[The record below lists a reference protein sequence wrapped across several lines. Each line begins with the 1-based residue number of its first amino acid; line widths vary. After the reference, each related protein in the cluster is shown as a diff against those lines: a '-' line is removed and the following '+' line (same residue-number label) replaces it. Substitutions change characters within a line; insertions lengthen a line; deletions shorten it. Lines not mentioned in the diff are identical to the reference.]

1 MPMQNVKKISQ
12 LDAHHKLYI
21 SLGVAITA
29 LGICYAVELENSLR
43 WMIAW
48 LSYALTSIIL
58 AWITIRSAHPSQ
70 IKHDAHAQDSSRT
83 FIFLFAVAAAF
94 ASLFSIIMLLRENSD
109 KTDQSMLT
117 EIIVPLLCVVSS
129 WWLVHTVFTMRYAHF
144 YYCDIDHEKKGK
156 VEKPGGLI
164 FPGGQ
169 DPDYMD
175 FVYFAFVVG
184 MTFQV
189 SDVEISA
196 KRIRRL
202 AWMHGVLSF
211 AFNTVIVAL
220 TINVLS
226 GMVQK

>member
-1 MPMQNVKKISQ
+1 MNIIAKISQ
-12 LDAHHKLYI
+12 FDAHHKLYL
-21 SLGVAITA
+21 SLGVALAA
-29 LGICYAVELENSLR
+29 LGICYVMELEASVR
-43 WMIAW
+43 WMVAW
-48 LSYALTSIIL
+48 LSYATTSIAL
-58 AWITIRSAHPSQ
+58 AWTTINSSHPSQ

-83 FIFLFAVAAAF
+83 LIFLFAIAAAF
-94 ASLFSIIMLLRENSD
+94 ASLFSIIILLRENSE
-109 KTDQSMLT
+109 KTDQGLFMT
-117 EIIVPLLCVVSS
+117 IVIPLLCVVSS

-144 YYCDIDHEKKGK
+144 YYCDIEHEKKGK
-156 VEKPGGLI
+156 IEKPGGLI
-164 FPGGQ
+164 FPGGE

-189 SDVEISA
+189 SDVEISS

-226 GMVQK
+226 GMIQK

>member
-1 MPMQNVKKISQ
+1 MNIIAKISQ
-12 LDAHHKLYI
+12 FDAHHKLYL
-21 SLGVAITA
+21 SLGVALA
-29 LGICYAVELENSLR
+29 VLGICYATELEASAR
-43 WMIAW
+43 WMVVW
-48 LSYALTSIIL
+48 LSYATTSIAL
-58 AWITIRSAHPSQ
+58 AWTTISSSHPSQ

-83 FIFLFAVAAAF
+83 LIFLFAIAAAF
-94 ASLFSIIMLLRENSD
+94 ASLFSIIILLRENSE
-109 KTDQSMLT
+109 KTDQGLFMT
-117 EIIVPLLCVVSS
+117 IVIPLLCVVSS

-144 YYCDIDHEKKGK
+144 YYCDIEHEKKGK
-156 VEKPGGLI
+156 IEKPGGLI
-164 FPGGQ
+164 FPGGE

-189 SDVEISA
+189 SDVEISS

-226 GMVQK
+226 GMIQK